1 MKILL
6 CGQMPPTE
14 YQAWLQV
21 LQAASPPAWEWL
33 SLAQARARAHEV
45 EVAVV
50 ANPEPGSLQGLP
62 RLRLIQSLWAGVDR
76 LLDDASLP
84 AEVPLARMVDP
95 AMTRAMV
102 ETALWA
108 VLSLHRGFFDYARR
122 QAQGQWQQHAQ
133 RRAQHVP
140 VLVLGQGTMGGAV
153 GEALQALGYPVQG
166 WRRADGGS
174 AVAPWLSDV
183 RIVINLL
190 PLTPKTRGLINAGF
204 LAALPSGACLVNL
217 GRGAHVVESDLLAAL
232 DAGHLRHAV
241 LDVFQTE
248 PLPAGHPFWR
258 HPAVTVLP
266 HVAALTDL
274 SSAAAVVADNLQRLC
289 SGQAL
294 LHLVDRGRG
303 Y

>member
-1 MKILL
+1 MGGAGAITVHDLHF
-6 CGQMPPTE
+6 GYAPGRP
-14 YQAWLQV
+14 V
-21 LQAASPPAWEWL
+21 LHGITLDIPAGGMVGL
-33 SLAQARARAHEV
+33 IGPDGVL
-45 EVAVV
+45 
-50 ANPEPGSLQGLP
+50 LP
-62 RLRLIQSLWAGVDR
+62 RLSGA
-76 LLDDASLP
+76 
-84 AEVPLARMVDP
+84 
-95 AMTRAMV
+95 
-102 ETALWA
+102 A
-108 VLSLHRGFFDYARR
+108 V
-122 QAQGQWQQHAQ
+122 
-133 RRAQHVP
+133 
-140 VLVLGQGTMGGAV
+140 
-153 GEALQALGYPVQG
+153 
-166 WRRADGGS
+166 
-174 AVAPWLSDV
+174 
-183 RIVINLL
+183 VINLL

-294 LHLVDRGRG
+294 LHLVDR